1 MKSTGSRSKTL
12 LVGAAILLFTVT
24 LLPLVSSEALCT
36 LTPGFNQDINKEAID
51 QDIEINIFGSV
62 YMMQHKPFGM
72 TSGVYGNFVNTGQ
85 DQLSIDIGYEIK
97 TYSTIPLQMKEV
109 LLENATLPAG
119 SLGEMTFGTNFGT
132 GIIVFKIILDGCGES
147 EGFYKEKTAYGLCCK
162 YYAFIFMQT
171 Y

>member
-1 MKSTGSRSKTL
+1 MKSTGSHSKTL
-12 LVGAAILLFTVT
+12 LVGVAILLFAVS
-24 LLPLVSSEALCT
+24 LMPLVSSEATCT
-36 LTPGFNQDINKEAID
+36 IPPGQAINEEAID
-51 QDIEINIFGSV
+51 QDVEINIFGSL

-97 TYSTIPLQMKEV
+97 TYSTVPLQMKEV

-119 SLGEMTFGTNFGT
+119 SIGEMTFGTNFGT
-132 GIIVFKIILDGCGES
+132 GIIVYKVILDGCGES
-147 EGFYKEKTAYGLCCK
+147 EGFYKEKTAYGICCR
-162 YYAFIFMQT
+162 YYAFIIMQT